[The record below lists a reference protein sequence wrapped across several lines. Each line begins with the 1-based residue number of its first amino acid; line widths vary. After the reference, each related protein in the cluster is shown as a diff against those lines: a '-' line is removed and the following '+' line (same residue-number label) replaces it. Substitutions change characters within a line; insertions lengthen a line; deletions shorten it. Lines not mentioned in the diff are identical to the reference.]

1 MAFRYHAMQLAE
13 HLHRPGCNIST
24 LLVTFQHSAI
34 VIYRSDYSKI
44 TCQKPSKLKK
54 AFKQLMSSHHFGV
67 EDFPY
72 KRIICHC
79 FYQVLGHSMNHGFWE
94 YAKSYLVYLKNSTK
108 NMLNGGHIFFN
119 FLWLRTTGSFF
130 LVRSFILCNL
140 SECRDKL
147 FDMNLYIIIWQIKLS
162 ATYSSVNNIWV
173 KYRRYVMQFS
183 FILLWLFNFFIW
195 EGNCWDLLEVRVNEL
210 HHRFWTCV
218 ASSSTGSYEW
228 CLTIYRSDYSPKIK
242 LPRSWLLIVQ
252 CKSAF
257 QLFIGSR
264 IFAVF
269 FQETWIH
276 FASFYVTSLN
286 IVYSSKYFCYGFS
299 CFLPKFYGV
308 ILVGNLLLF
317 FTRE

>member
-1 MAFRYHAMQLAE
+1 MGFESMPSHIWFTWRIPPRICWMEDTYFLISCDWGQLEA
-13 HLHRPGCNIST
+13 
-24 LLVTFQHSAI
+24 
-34 VIYRSDYSKI
+34 
-44 TCQKPSKLKK
+44 
-54 AFKQLMSSHHFGV
+54 
-67 EDFPY
+67 
-72 KRIICHC
+72 
-79 FYQVLGHSMNHGFWE
+79 
-94 YAKSYLVYLKNSTK
+94 
-108 NMLNGGHIFFN
+108 
-119 FLWLRTTGSFF
+119 FF